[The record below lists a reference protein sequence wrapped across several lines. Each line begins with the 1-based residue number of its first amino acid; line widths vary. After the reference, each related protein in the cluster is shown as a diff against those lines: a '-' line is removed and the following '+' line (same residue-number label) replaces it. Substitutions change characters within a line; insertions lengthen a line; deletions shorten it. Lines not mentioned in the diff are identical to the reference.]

1 MGKVE
6 STIRSEILRL
16 AKREVRGFFLPL
28 RRELRAM
35 KLKLSGLSKSFSFVD
50 RVAKEKL
57 REDESRKLKL
67 EASPEEVKVSRLTP
81 ERIRK
86 LRKKLGISQ
95 RELGILTGVT
105 IGAVGLWEKGKF
117 RPAMD
122 KKSTLVA
129 LRKLR
134 KRDVRKILAGKAQE
148 MEKKKP
154 RARKGKGARGKG
166 RQKRRIIAQARRGR
180 RKE

>member
-16 AKREVRGFFLPL
+16 AKREARGFFLPL

-35 KLKLSGLSKSFSFVD
+35 KLKLSRLSKSLIFFD
-50 RVAKEKL
+50 RLAKEKI
-57 REDESRKLKL
+57 REDESKKLKL
-67 EASPEEVKVSRLTP
+67 EASPEEVKASRFTS

-122 KKSTLVA
+122 KKSILVA

-134 KRDVRKILAGKAQE
+134 KRNVKKILAEKAQE

-154 RARKGKGARGKG
+154 RSRKVKAARGKG
-166 RQKRRIIAQARRGR
+166 LLKRRVIARSKRGR
-180 RKE
+180 RKA